1 MADEQFAA
9 GGVQNQGYFGILIDG
24 KTPPPTPN
32 LVRSVQ
38 VFENTFAVP
47 AALLVLA
54 DRTNILRSTHAIV
67 DGTKITLTMGPSSD
81 AASTFTFSVFAARE
95 YDEGGVHMMSVLCA
109 LDAPTFLFDSRSFAI
124 KGTSLDALRQVCS
137 IGGLTLDAGDLQPKD
152 IMSWTAAAV
161 SPKKFA
167 FDIMQHMWISE
178 EALPKIFITA
188 DKRMVVRDLNAL
200 FDKDPVAY
208 FNFNHP
214 DTGLS
219 PTYRAHE
226 FRPKSL
232 SGIFNGMSN
241 YGEKLL
247 WADAK
252 GKTNELST
260 VTVKGRDPLNIN
272 SDTRGDITA
281 TRKAYARPTNDINI
295 HDKYMQAYYSNKRQS
310 MTYTETARVLVLG
323 GVPGVDIFDVV
334 QVDAGLISGSNDVK
348 TDEKVSGKWVV
359 IGRTRVYSS
368 MMYSEAL
375 LLARNF
381 TPVEGTSNIG
391 GGSNII
397 QTPLATVANVLRP
410 YQINSSIKQ
419 ALDGANPL
427 DWVAQ
432 QHNYQLDVQLDQF
445 QTDSEMF
452 KFPEL
457 AAKYGE
463 GADYL
468 NSLMQEFNMAKYLTG
483 ICNALNSL
491 EKLSVNFAINYK
503 GSILGSMAD
512 RLDSMENMLGGFTKD
527 VNGLISNGDIPAEYM
542 DGPQINQRCVSNK
555 IDDMSRML
563 DDALPDKCLD
573 AFSIS
578 KLLGPSTN
586 LSQLIRQQEENLRNF
601 LCALGDGTVDGS
613 SDQGTPDGEK
623 LEMYMP
629 RVNK

>member
-1 MADEQFAA
+1 MAEQFTQ
-9 GGVQNQGYFGILIDG
+9 GGVKDQGFFGLLIDG
-24 KTPPPTPN
+24 KMPPSTPN

-54 DRTNILRSTHAIV
+54 DRTNMLRSTHAIV
-67 DGTKITLTMGPSSD
+67 DGTKITLSMGPNAD
-81 AASTFTFSVFAARE
+81 ETSTFTFSVFAVRE
-95 YDEGGVHMMSVLCA
+95 YDEGGIHMMNVLCA
-109 LDAPTFLFDSRSFAI
+109 LDAPAFLFDSRSFAI
-124 KGTSLDALRQVCS
+124 KGSSLDALRQVCS
-137 IGGLTLDAGDLQPKD
+137 VSGLTLDAGDLQAKD
-152 IMSWTAAAV
+152 IMSWTAATV

-167 FDIMQHMWISE
+167 YDIMSHMWLSE
-178 EALPKIFITA
+178 ESLPKIFITA
-188 DKRMVVRDLNAL
+188 DRRMIVRDLNAL
-200 FDKDPVAY
+200 FDNEPVAY
-208 FNFNHP
+208 LNYNHLP
-214 DTGLS
+214 TGKN
-219 PTYRAHE
+219 PTYMPQE

-272 SDTRGDITA
+272 SDTREGITA

-295 HDKYMQAYYSNKRQS
+295 HDNYMKAYYSNKRQS
-310 MTYTETARVLVLG
+310 MTYTETARALILG
-323 GVPGVDIFDVV
+323 GIPGVDIFDIIH
-334 QVDAGLISGSNDVK
+334 VDAGLVSASQDVK
-348 TDEKVSGKWVV
+348 TDEKVSGKWIV
-359 IGRTRVYSS
+359 IGRTRLYANH
-368 MMYSEAL
+368 MYSEAL
-375 LLARNF
+375 LLSRNF
-381 TPVEGTSNIG
+381 TPVEGTSNVG
-391 GGSNII
+391 GGRNII

-410 YQINSSIKQ
+410 FQINANIKQ

-427 DWVAQ
+427 DWIAQ
-432 QHNYQLDVQLDQF
+432 QHSYQLDIQLDQF
-445 QTDSEMF
+445 QTESEMF

-468 NSLMQEFNMAKYLTG
+468 NSLMQEFNMAKFLTG
-483 ICNALNSL
+483 MCDALNTL
-491 EKLSVNFAINYK
+491 EKLSVDLAINWK
-503 GSILGSMAD
+503 GSILGQLAG
-512 RLDSMENMLGGFTKD
+512 RLDSMEGLMGSFTRD
-527 VNGLISNGDIPAEYM
+527 INGLIANGDIPAEYL

-555 IDDMSRML
+555 IGDMQRML

-573 AFSIS
+573 ALSIS

-586 LSQLIRQQEENLRNF
+586 LAQLIRQQEENLRNF

-613 SDQGTPDGEK
+613 SDKGTPDGDK